1 MAGVDW
7 AVSGVSSCLLL
18 VYIHQSI
25 SFEEHHMLKRIFLPL
40 SAALFLQACT
50 SVPGVVEQPKISI
63 QNISLQE
70 ISLTQ
75 GTAVVTLNVAN
86 PNAFPIP
93 LKGIQYGLSLNGH
106 PVASGDQVQDM
117 SIGARQE
124 MPINIP
130 VKLDFMQLLQLAPE
144 AMRTRSLHYDLNG
157 AVKLPFISVP
167 FQRQGGVGVRQ

>member
-1 MAGVDW
+1 
-7 AVSGVSSCLLL
+7 
-18 VYIHQSI
+18 
-25 SFEEHHMLKRIFLPL
+25 MLKRISTLL
-40 SAALFLQACT
+40 SSTLLLQACA
-50 SVPGVVEQPKISI
+50 SGVPGVIEQPKISI
-63 QNISLQE
+63 ENISLQD

-75 GTAVVTLNVAN
+75 GTALVTLNVAN

-93 LKGIQYGLSLNGH
+93 LQGIQYGLSLNGH
-106 PVASGDQVQDM
+106 PVASGDQNQGM

-130 VKLDFMQLLQLAPE
+130 VKLDFMQLMQLAPE
-144 AMRTRSLHYDLNG
+144 AMKTRSLQYDLTG

>member
-1 MAGVDW
+1 
-7 AVSGVSSCLLL
+7 
-18 VYIHQSI
+18 
-25 SFEEHHMLKRIFLPL
+25 MLKRISTLL
-40 SAALFLQACT
+40 SSALLLQACA
-50 SVPGVVEQPKISI
+50 SGVPGVIEQPKISI
-63 QNISLQE
+63 ENISLQD

-75 GTAVVTLNVAN
+75 GTALVTLNVAN

-93 LKGIQYGLSLNGH
+93 LQGIQYGLSLNGH
-106 PVASGDQVQDM
+106 PVASGDQNQGM

-130 VKLDFMQLLQLAPE
+130 VKLDFMQLMQLAPE
-144 AMRTRSLHYDLNG
+144 AMKTRSLQYNLTG

>member
-1 MAGVDW
+1 
-7 AVSGVSSCLLL
+7 
-18 VYIHQSI
+18 
-25 SFEEHHMLKRIFLPL
+25 MLKRIPTLL
-40 SAALFLQACT
+40 SAALLLQSCA
-50 SVPGVVEQPKISI
+50 SGVPGVIEQPKISI

-75 GTAVVTLNVAN
+75 GTALVTLNIAN

-93 LKGIQYGLSLNGH
+93 LQGIQYGLSLNGH
-106 PVASGDQVQDM
+106 PVASGDQNQGM

-144 AMRTRSLHYDLNG
+144 AMKTRSLQYDLTG

-167 FQRQGGVGVRQ
+167 FQRQGGVGVHQ

>member
-1 MAGVDW
+1 
-7 AVSGVSSCLLL
+7 
-18 VYIHQSI
+18 
-25 SFEEHHMLKRIFLPL
+25 MLKRAFIPV
-40 SAALFLQACT
+40 ATALLLQACT

-106 PVASGDQVQDM
+106 PVASGDQVQEL

-124 MPINIP
+124 VPVNIP

-144 AMRTRSLHYDLNG
+144 AMKTRSLHYDLTG

>member
-1 MAGVDW
+1 
-7 AVSGVSSCLLL
+7 
-18 VYIHQSI
+18 
-25 SFEEHHMLKRIFLPL
+25 MLKRMLPL
-40 SAALFLQACT
+40 LLTTLLLPAC
-50 SVPGVVEQPKISI
+50 SGVPGVVEQPKISI
-63 QNISLQE
+63 QNVSLQD

-93 LKGIQYGLSLNGH
+93 LQGIQYGLSLNGRQ
-106 PVASGDQVQDM
+106 VASGDQNQGM

-124 MPINIP
+124 VPINIP

-144 AMRTRSLHYDLNG
+144 AMKTRSLRYDLTG

>member
-1 MAGVDW
+1 
-7 AVSGVSSCLLL
+7 
-18 VYIHQSI
+18 
-25 SFEEHHMLKRIFLPL
+25 MLKRIPTLL
-40 SAALFLQACT
+40 SIALLLQACA
-50 SVPGVVEQPKISI
+50 SGVPGVIEQPKISI
-63 QNISLQE
+63 ENISLQD

-75 GTAVVTLNVAN
+75 GTALVTLNVAN

-93 LKGIQYGLSLNGH
+93 LQGIQYGLSLNGH
-106 PVASGDQVQDM
+106 PVASGDQNQGM

-144 AMRTRSLHYDLNG
+144 AMKTRSLQYDLTG

>member
-1 MAGVDW
+1 
-7 AVSGVSSCLLL
+7 
-18 VYIHQSI
+18 
-25 SFEEHHMLKRIFLPL
+25 
-40 SAALFLQACT
+40 LQD
-50 SVPGVVEQPKISI
+50 
-63 QNISLQE
+63 

-75 GTAVVTLNVAN
+75 GTALVTLNVAN

-93 LKGIQYGLSLNGH
+93 LQGIQYGLSLNGH
-106 PVASGDQVQDM
+106 PVASGDQNQGM

-144 AMRTRSLHYDLNG
+144 AMKTRSLQYDLTG

>member
-1 MAGVDW
+1 
-7 AVSGVSSCLLL
+7 
-18 VYIHQSI
+18 
-25 SFEEHHMLKRIFLPL
+25 MLKRISILL
-40 SAALFLQACT
+40 SSGLLLQACA
-50 SVPGVVEQPKISI
+50 SGVPGVIEQPKISI
-63 QNISLQE
+63 QNIGLQD
-70 ISLTQ
+70 ISLTE
-75 GTAVVTLNVAN
+75 GVAVVTLNVAN

-106 PVASGDQVQDM
+106 PVASGDQAQDM

-144 AMRTRSLHYDLNG
+144 AMKTRSLQYDLTG

-167 FQRQGGVGVRQ
+167 FQRQGGVGVHQ

>member
-1 MAGVDW
+1 M
-7 AVSGVSSCLLL
+7 
-18 VYIHQSI
+18 
-25 SFEEHHMLKRIFLPL
+25 FKRIL
-40 SAALFLQACT
+40 ALLFPALLLQACA
-50 SVPGVVEQPKISI
+50 SGVPGVIEQPKISI

-75 GTAVVTLNVAN
+75 GTALVTLNVAN

-106 PVASGDQVQDM
+106 PVASGDQAQDM

-130 VKLDFMQLLQLAPE
+130 VKLDFMQLVQLAPE
-144 AMRTRSLHYDLNG
+144 ALRTRSLQYDLSG

-167 FQRQGGVGVRQ
+167 FQRQGGVRVRQ

>member
-1 MAGVDW
+1 
-7 AVSGVSSCLLL
+7 
-18 VYIHQSI
+18 
-25 SFEEHHMLKRIFLPL
+25 MLKRISTLL
-40 SAALFLQACT
+40 SSTLLLQACASGVP
-50 SVPGVVEQPKISI
+50 SVIEQPKISI
-63 QNISLQE
+63 ENISLQD

-75 GTAVVTLNVAN
+75 GTALVTLNVAN

-93 LKGIQYGLSLNGH
+93 LQGIQYGLSLNGH
-106 PVASGDQVQDM
+106 PVASGDQNQGM

-130 VKLDFMQLLQLAPE
+130 VKLDFMQLMQLAPE
-144 AMRTRSLHYDLNG
+144 AMKTRSLQYNLTG